1 VREEVQSFVRW
12 LASLEQVPTITALR
26 QRFEEIRQREIEKS
40 LGGNLKDLSA
50 EQRDA
55 VQEMTTAMVNKML
68 HGPISQLKRN
78 SANEDE
84 DATLYVAALRKLFNL
99 EKP

>member
-1 VREEVQSFVRW
+1 VQSFVRW

-26 QRFEEIRQREIEKS
+26 QRFEEIRQREVEKS
-40 LGGNLKDLSA
+40 LGGNLKGLSA
-50 EQRDA
+50 EQRVA
-55 VQEMTTAMVNKML
+55 VEEMTTAMVNKML
-68 HGPISQLKRN
+68 HEPISQLKKN
-78 SANEDE
+78 SATEDE